1 MSRTMITRPRPLPG
15 AAFRRYHALRLSLN
29 TRREA
34 VMAEMA
40 QATKQVIYVGFWK
53 RLLAMLIDSVILAV
67 VILLIALPFY
77 GPEYFQLSK
86 QGKTMGF
93 DLLVQIV
100 MPALAAIL
108 FWRFRGATPGK
119 MLFSAKIVDANT
131 FGPPSTGKLVGRY
144 FAYLVSMIGL
154 MLGFLWIAFDPRK
167 QGWHDKLAGT
177 VVIQEEEE
185 GI

>member
-1 MSRTMITRPRPLPG
+1 
-15 AAFRRYHALRLSLN
+15 
-29 TRREA
+29 
-34 VMAEMA
+34 MAEIA
-40 QATKQVIYVGFWK
+40 QATRQVKYVGFWK
-53 RLLAMLIDSVILAV
+53 RAVATLIDSVILAV
-67 VILLIALPFY
+67 VIVLIALPFY
-77 GPEYFQLSK
+77 GAEYFQLSK
-86 QGKTMGF
+86 EGRTMGF
-93 DLLVQIV
+93 DFLVQIV
-100 MPALAAIL
+100 MPIVAVIV

-131 FGPPSTGKLVGRY
+131 FGPPSTAKLIGRY

-177 VVIQEEEE
+177 VVIEEEE